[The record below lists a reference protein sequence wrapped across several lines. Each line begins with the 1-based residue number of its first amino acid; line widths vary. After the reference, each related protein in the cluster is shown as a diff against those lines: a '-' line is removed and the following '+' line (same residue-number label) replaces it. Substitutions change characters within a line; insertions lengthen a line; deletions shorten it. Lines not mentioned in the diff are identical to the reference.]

1 MKFTMD
7 SSHRPNAAFSQI
19 MMENI
24 GWCVLGG
31 ERVAEE
37 VRKVIAQFQSDNEV
51 DKIYIVIMKH
61 RKSIL
66 MYSAQP

>member
-1 MKFTMD
+1 MKFTMA
-7 SSHRPNAAFSQI
+7 SSHRPNAAFSQV

-37 VRKVIAQFQSDNEV
+37 VRCYKPPTHSTLT
-51 DKIYIVIMKH
+51 
-61 RKSIL
+61 RL
-66 MYSAQP
+66 